1 MRVKAAPTTPM
12 SETRDKPTS
21 ADAAH
26 GHPRFLAHHYDSFQ
40 QQFEAGKLGMWVFLV
55 TEILLF
61 SGLFCA
67 YAVYRANHPAIF
79 HTGAKFLDTYWGATN
94 TCVLLLSSL
103 TMAWGVRCAQID
115 RRRGLIVCL
124 AVTLLCG
131 GVFMGIKY
139 VEYRHKWHDGLLWAG
154 WFEPGGHAAGK
165 LRGSDHPAPAGD
177 EPSAETGPPPES
189 RPPPEEKSRRLG
201 IFLSIYFTMT
211 GLHALHVLAG
221 MGAIAWVLVR
231 AVKGHFHSQYF
242 GPVDYVGLY
251 WHLVDL
257 IWIYLFPLLYLID

>member
-1 MRVKAAPTTPM
+1 MTKTA
-12 SETRDKPTS
+12 EKPS
-21 ADAAH
+21 DEHAAH
-26 GHPRFLAHHYDSFQ
+26 QQLPFLGHHYESYQ
-40 QQFEAGKLGMWVFLV
+40 QQFESCKLGMWLFLL

-67 YAVYRANHPAIF
+67 YAVYRANHPEVF
-79 HTGAKFLDTYWGATN
+79 RTGARFLNTYLGAVN

-103 TMAWGVRCAQID
+103 TMAWGVRCAQLG

-124 AVTLLCG
+124 ALTLLCG
-131 GVFMGIKY
+131 CGFMGIKY

-154 WFEPGGHAAGK
+154 WFDPSEHAAEE
-165 LRGSDHPAPAGD
+165 LAEPPAEDGD
-177 EPSAETGPPPES
+177 LAPPPAET
-189 RPPPEEKSRRLG
+189 SRRLG
-201 IFLSIYFTMT
+201 IFFSIYFTMT

-231 AVKGHFHSQYF
+231 GVKGHFNPQYF